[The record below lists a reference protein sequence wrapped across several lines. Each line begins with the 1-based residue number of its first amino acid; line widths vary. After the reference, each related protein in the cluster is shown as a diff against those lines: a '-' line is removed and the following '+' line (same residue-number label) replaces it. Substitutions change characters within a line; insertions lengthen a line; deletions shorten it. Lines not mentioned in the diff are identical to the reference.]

1 MADLRGELRCFA
13 CSRYLGDFESH
24 PAEHGPKDLHLL
36 KRDYAIESHAVATP
50 AGLRCSRCGGRVVA
64 AYVELAAA

>member
-1 MADLRGELRCFA
+1 MSDLRGELRCFA

-24 PAEHGPKDLHLL
+24 PAEHGPNDLHML
-36 KRDYAIESHAVATP
+36 KRDYPLENYAVETAS
-50 AGLRCSRCGGRVVA
+50 GLRCSRCGGRVVA